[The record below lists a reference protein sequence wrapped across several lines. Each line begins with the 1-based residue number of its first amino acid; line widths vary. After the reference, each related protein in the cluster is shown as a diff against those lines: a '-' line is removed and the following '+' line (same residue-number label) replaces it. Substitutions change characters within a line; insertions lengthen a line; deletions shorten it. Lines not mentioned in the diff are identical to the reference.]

1 MEITKYS
8 NICDKYKKQLEKECI
23 ISEKRI
29 ISDSNNVFPRD
40 KIQIK
45 QSECDLLHILYSNC
59 LIFQK
64 KKKE

>member
-8 NICDKYKKQLEKECI
+8 NICDKYKKQLERECI
-23 ISEKRI
+23 IFENRI
-29 ISDSNNVFPRD
+29 MIDSNNIFPRD